1 MYAKCLKRQY
11 LHPESPL
18 TSQQRVEAA
27 RRLAGAPFYAPTFE
41 WMELKG
47 MPLSV
52 VGLVTLVRIRAFG
65 AITLILGRMDI

>member
-1 MYAKCLKRQY
+1 
-11 LHPESPL
+11 
-18 TSQQRVEAA
+18 
-27 RRLAGAPFYAPTFE
+27 
-41 WMELKG
+41 

>member
-27 RRLAGAPFYAPTFE
+27 RRLAGAPFYAPHVE
-41 WMELKG
+41 RMELKG
-47 MPLSV
+47 MPYLLS
-52 VGLVTLVRIRAFG
+52 GS
-65 AITLILGRMDI
+65 